1 MLREKV
7 TKLTKLLFAGATM
20 ALCVATVNPAVQVQ
34 AGWKRVNRITDL
46 ELQIEF
52 L

>member
-20 ALCVATVNPAVQVQ
+20 ATECSNCQSGC
-34 AGWKRVNRITDL
+34 AGTGWDVGGK
-46 ELQIEF
+46 
-52 L
+52 